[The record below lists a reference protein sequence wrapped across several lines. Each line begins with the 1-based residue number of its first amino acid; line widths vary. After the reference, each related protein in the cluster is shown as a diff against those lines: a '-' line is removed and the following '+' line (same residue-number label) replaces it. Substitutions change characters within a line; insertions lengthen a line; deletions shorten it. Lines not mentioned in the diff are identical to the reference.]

1 MKPKG
6 GYVYIMSNKNR
17 TVLYIGVTS
26 NLQSRV
32 LQHETGA
39 YGGFTKQYNCSDL
52 LYYEFFDHI
61 ESAIVREKAM
71 KKWNREWKNNLIKEF
86 NPGLKRLNEQI
97 DGFN

>member
-26 NLQSRV
+26 DLQTRV
-32 LQHETGA
+32 LQHEAGT
-39 YGGFTKQYNCSDL
+39 YSGFTKKYNCSDL

-61 ESAIVREKAM
+61 ESAIARKKAM
-71 KKWNREWKNNLIKEF
+71 KKWNREWKDNLIKEF
-86 NPGLKRLNEQI
+86 NQDLKRLNEQI

>member
-26 NLQSRV
+26 DLQTRV
-32 LQHETGA
+32 LQHEAGT

-71 KKWNREWKNNLIKEF
+71 KKWNREWKDNLIKEV
-86 NPGLKRLNEQI
+86 NPDLKRLNKQI